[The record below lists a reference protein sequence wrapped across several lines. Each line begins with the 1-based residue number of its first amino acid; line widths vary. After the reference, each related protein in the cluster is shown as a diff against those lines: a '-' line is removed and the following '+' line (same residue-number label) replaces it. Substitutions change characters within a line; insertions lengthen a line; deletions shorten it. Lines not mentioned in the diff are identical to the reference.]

1 MDNTKKNIDDI
12 INQLNKNF
20 KYLKLKS
27 ANIENKNS
35 NYIFWYEANNSNLQD
50 LIKNIEKLSNENV
63 NISIYSKSGAFE

>member
-1 MDNTKKNIDDI
+1 MDNTKKNIDDV
-12 INQLNKNF
+12 INKLNKNL